1 MKTPVILVLFIII
14 NLPLLAQEKPEVWE
28 VIDSLPR
35 NQVPKVVQMAFKQK
49 YPSVRPLFWFQLND
63 DYEAQ
68 FVMSEKNVSVEFSKV
83 GKWVNTETVLPEE
96 EFSEKIM
103 DYVRQTYPNYELDMV
118 ILEESPVGIFY
129 DVTIVNEETDMELI
143 FDSSSNFMRKAES
156 VE

>member
-35 NQVPKVVQMAFKQK
+35 NQVPKIVQMAFKQK
-49 YPSVRPLFWFQLND
+49 YPTVRPLFWFQLND

-68 FVMSEKNVSVEFSKV
+68 FVLSEKNVSVEFSKT

-96 EFSEKIM
+96 EFSEKIL
-103 DYVRQTYPNYELDMV
+103 DYVRQTYPTYELDMV

-143 FDSSSNFMRKAES
+143 FDNSGTFMRKAES